1 MDVSSVHSCWSNFV
15 DVPFTT
21 DALIVLH
28 SFILEGIM
36 TALIGISTYWLLPN
50 SPESSKFLNDYEKDV
65 IHRRL
70 QQDAGTKEGKV
81 INAGEDFEWTYFINT
96 ILDWKLWLA
105 GLIVC
110 GQSIPFY
117 AFSFFSPTIIK
128 ELGYKTWEAQLLTVP
143 VYLLACAATLG
154 VSIYADGCQTRWKFV
169 VFPYSLAAIAF
180 VALLA
185 IPHPRYP
192 GLTYGFLYLIP
203 TGCKHFFPS
212 PPPFPSHLKQAVIP
226 PFLTPP
232 TPTVSCG
239 VNAVVAWVANNLAPS
254 WRRAIGM
261 ALMTTIANFGGAIG
275 ANIYLAK
282 QAPRYELGF
291 GFSLAVLLTGIL
303 SALILKTV
311 LQRTNA
317 QRDRMSVE
325 EIKEQFTEQQ
335 LLEMGDRSPLYRYV
349 I

>member
-1 MDVSSVHSCWSNFV
+1 MLVEFSSTF
-15 DVPFTT
+15 PFTT
-21 DALIVLH
+21 NAWIVLH

-203 TGCKHFFPS
+203 TGCKHFFPP
-212 PPPFPSHLKQAVIP
+212 PPPFPS
-226 PFLTPP
+226 
-232 TPTVSCG
+232 
-239 VNAVVAWVANNLAPS
+239 
-254 WRRAIGM
+254 
-261 ALMTTIANFGGAIG
+261 
-275 ANIYLAK
+275 
-282 QAPRYELGF
+282 
-291 GFSLAVLLTGIL
+291 
-303 SALILKTV
+303 
-311 LQRTNA
+311 
-317 QRDRMSVE
+317 
-325 EIKEQFTEQQ
+325 
-335 LLEMGDRSPLYRYV
+335 PL
-349 I
+349 

>member
-1 MDVSSVHSCWSNFV
+1 MCIHAGRILV
-15 DVPFTT
+15 DVPLTT
-21 DALIVLH
+21 NALVVLH

-50 SPESSKFLNDYEKDV
+50 SPESSKFLNDYEKD
-65 IHRRL
+65 IIRRRL

-203 TGCKHFFPS
+203 TGCKHFFPP
-212 PPPFPSHLKQAVIP
+212 PPPFPCIHLKQAVIP

-232 TPTVSCG
+232 TKTVSCG